1 MQFYEYPPKPWT
13 ELLSD
18 CEDSARDLVSKLV
31 VYESSQRLTATEVSS
46 AKAIEGFF
54 VYAFDTRRHFVTTTS
69 RARLEYNSATGI
81 GLISGQHQQL
91 KQAGVA

>member
-54 VYAFDTRRHFVTTTS
+54 LFMLLTPAGTS
-69 RARLEYNSATGI
+69 SRLLQGQGLNTIQQRALD
-81 GLISGQHQQL
+81 
-91 KQAGVA
+91 